1 MVLSDALS
9 RRPDL
14 CPENDN
20 DNEDVVV
27 LPEDLF
33 MNLMDVDLQ
42 QRIANASELD
52 VDAADVLKALLGG
65 GPTAFQ
71 NDLAEWTTEDFKGKK
86 VLFYKGKNYILGN
99 QSLRQDIL
107 KAFHDHE
114 TAGHPGELETYNA
127 IRQHYWWPGLRS
139 FVKSYVRGCG
149 ICQQFKI
156 DRNPSKLAF
165 LLIDSA
171 KST

>member
-9 RRPDL
+9 QRPDL

-20 DNEDVVV
+20 NNEDVVI

-42 QRIANASELD
+42 QWIANASELD
-52 VDAADVLKALLGG
+52 ANAADVLKALLGG

-86 VLFYKGKNYILGN
+86 VLFYKGKNYIPGN
-99 QSLRQDIL
+99 LSL
-107 KAFHDHE
+107 
-114 TAGHPGELETYNA
+114 
-127 IRQHYWWPGLRS
+127 
-139 FVKSYVRGCG
+139 
-149 ICQQFKI
+149 
-156 DRNPSKLAF
+156 
-165 LLIDSA
+165 
-171 KST
+171 